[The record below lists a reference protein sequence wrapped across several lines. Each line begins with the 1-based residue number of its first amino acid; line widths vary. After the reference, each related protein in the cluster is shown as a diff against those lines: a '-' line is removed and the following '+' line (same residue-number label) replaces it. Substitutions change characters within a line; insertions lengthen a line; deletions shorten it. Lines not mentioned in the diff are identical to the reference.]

1 VEATVTAILA
11 FFFKYLW
18 VPLLG
23 LIGWLWR
30 ENREEAKTN
39 CRRLNSVEGRL
50 LTVENKYTTKEDVK
64 QIVREVSQDW
74 KEDVMGMKNTLS
86 SMQTILQDLRTDI
99 AVSKAISNVLEHK
112 HHIKPY
118 RED

>member
-1 VEATVTAILA
+1 MEATVTTVLA

-23 LIGWLWR
+23 LVGWLWK
-30 ENREEAKTN
+30 ENREEAKN
-39 CRRLNSVEGRL
+39 SHRRLNNVEGRL
-50 LTVENKYTTKEDVK
+50 LTVETKYVSEEKVK
-64 QIVREVSQDW
+64 QIVKEVSQDW
-74 KEDVMGMKNTLS
+74 KEDVVGMKNTLS
-86 SMQTILQDLRTDI
+86 SMQTLLQDLRTDI
-99 AVSKAISNVLEHK
+99 AVSKAVSNVLEHK